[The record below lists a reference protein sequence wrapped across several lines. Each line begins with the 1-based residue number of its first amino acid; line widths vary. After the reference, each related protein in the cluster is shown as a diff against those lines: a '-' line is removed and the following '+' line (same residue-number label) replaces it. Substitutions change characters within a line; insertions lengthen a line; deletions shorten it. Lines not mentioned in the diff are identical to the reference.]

1 MRWWNVIGLALT
13 AVGAL
18 VIGSGFLIA
27 PTEAEWRSQVVLGG
41 EPGDPRNRQ
50 LPQVRERIAGAR
62 NTLAGL
68 VLIVL
73 GSLCQMY
80 GSWPR

>member
-27 PTEAEWRSQVVLGG
+27 PTEAEWRGQVVLGG